1 MNERWVGFDI
11 KAQADAIVCLIRNG
25 ADVRTRSKSGMSV
38 SDIAYSTFQDNEPLN
53 SCRRDVWDFALA
65 VCDYNVLE
73 IRGKFRRVAKYTSS
87 YSWYRFGLLWSGYE
101 RWCPY
106 PDDLKSDYL

>member
-1 MNERWVGFDI
+1 
-11 KAQADAIVCLIRNG
+11 
-25 ADVRTRSKSGMSV
+25 MSV

-73 IRGKFRRVAKYTSS
+73 IRGNFRRVAKYTSS